1 MINDTEIRQETE
13 GGLEIGT
20 EFYHSYKGLKMSG
33 YGTVCEGY
41 KAMEYLGEGLYSC
54 KMISSNAIPGVP
66 NPAYRVTF
74 HIDTIKS
81 LLRDE

>member
-54 KMISSNAIPGVP
+54 KLISSNAVASI
-66 NPAYRVTF
+66 NPKYRINF
-74 HIDTIKS
+74 HIDTIKR